1 MNTYLIQN
9 KVKFIREAQTDF
21 FNLYKINYTPFTNKI
36 YFYFFT
42 YEQKKYVHKQALKF
56 VYSNADTYTTEID
69 PLYCNLIKS
78 IVPVDVCN
86 FLETYTGTLL
96 PKLLENNDKF
106 FVYEYTEGNSIE
118 TITSDEFFTLKNHHE
133 NMQLT
138 PFYNSMAYNLIRTS
152 NNIVLID
159 LKHFENKKRLPFFVY
174 LYNKNHGVNRLYTE
188 EHTNL
193 DEIVQH
199 LALDYPMEFVKI
211 ITYK

>member
-1 MNTYLIQN
+1 M
-9 KVKFIREAQTDF
+9 
-21 FNLYKINYTPFTNKI
+21 
-36 YFYFFT
+36 
-42 YEQKKYVHKQALKF
+42 
-56 VYSNADTYTTEID
+56 
-69 PLYCNLIKS
+69 
-78 IVPVDVCN
+78 VPVDVCN
-86 FLETYTGTLL
+86 FLETYKGTLL

-118 TITSDEFFTLKNHHE
+118 TITSDEFFNLKNHHE

-138 PFYNSMAYNLIRTS
+138 PFYNSMAYNLIRTT
-152 NNIVLID
+152 NDIVLVD
-159 LKHFENKKRLPFFVY
+159 LKHFENKKKLPFFVY

-188 EHTNL
+188 EHNNL

>member
-1 MNTYLIQN
+1 
-9 KVKFIREAQTDF
+9 
-21 FNLYKINYTPFTNKI
+21 
-36 YFYFFT
+36 
-42 YEQKKYVHKQALKF
+42 
-56 VYSNADTYTTEID
+56 
-69 PLYCNLIKS
+69 
-78 IVPVDVCN
+78 
-86 FLETYTGTLL
+86 
-96 PKLLENNDKF
+96 
-106 FVYEYTEGNSIE
+106 
-118 TITSDEFFTLKNHHE
+118 
-133 NMQLT
+133 
-138 PFYNSMAYNLIRTS
+138 MAYNLIRTS